1 MQDASEECMKECKE
15 RFATLSQSMK
25 PSLGESNTQTSERKK
40 AFLIAELI
48 DRGCADEI
56 ARGRLV
62 ATPIAGLIGE
72 LCGCE
77 CSGYFPYK
85 DSSSE
90 SQPGSLESV
99 HPPPNG
105 STPP

>member
-1 MQDASEECMKECKE
+1 MQDASEECMKECKK
-15 RFATLSQSMK
+15 RFATLLQSMK
-25 PSLGESNTQTSERKK
+25 PLLGESNIQTSERKK

-48 DRGCADEI
+48 DSGCADEI

-72 LCGCE
+72 LCGCK
-77 CSGYFPYK
+77 CSGYFPYNG
-85 DSSSE
+85 SSSE
-90 SQPGSLESV
+90 AQPSSLESV

-105 STPP
+105 AIPP